1 MRMHDADINHNMDL
15 SIGNQPDAFVV
26 LMVKT
31 TPTRILDIPNQR
43 PHVLREIFN
52 SGGGGLLHEEGAYAT

>member
-15 SIGNQPDAFVV
+15 RIGNQPDHFV

-43 PHVLREIFN
+43 PHVLGEIFN
-52 SGGGGLLHEEGAYAT
+52 IGGGGWLHV